1 MSDDS
6 TNSSITKRERFGR
19 YLILDHLV
27 DGGMAKI
34 CRARFLGEQADKVVA
49 IKMVQPQ
56 FSKDEAFKT
65 MFMDEIKLT
74 FGLLHPNIV
83 QTYDYGL
90 HKGQLFVAME
100 YCDGR
105 NLKEYLDKL
114 KERKFVFPVEIST
127 YIITQVCQGLH
138 YAHTFSDKL
147 TGKEANIIH
156 RDISPHNIML
166 TYDGAV
172 KVIDFGIAKSE
183 TNSES
188 TQAGTIKGKLSYLA
202 PEYLEGHELDPRY
215 DEFAVGITLWEMLCS
230 RKLFKA
236 NNDLAVLKKIQDCK
250 IPTPSSINP
259 NVPKELDEI
268 VMKALHKD
276 RNKRYDDLDQL
287 NRALI
292 KFLYNH
298 YPDFNATD
306 LSYFAK
312 ELFKQEIKADR
323 EKLFEYGK
331 IDLRPFLDDLK
342 REQSGG
348 GASNSSTASD
358 TQIRP
363 REREQVLDFGFD
375 EDKTADSKIRV
386 SQLRAKKAS
395 EGAPNPASTT
405 VGSKPAQ
412 KKEPTNKQPLEEL
425 FDEGTEVPL
434 TVEKSTSR
442 EKTQARMSPESGNPT
457 ESKARGQKTG
467 SGTKVKM
474 KKSSTMTRR
483 VQSSKLK
490 NQQDSSKKMGVIAAS
505 LALLLGFGYFQF
517 GDIISGLISAGST
530 APDLALQN
538 EFVPAR
544 DRGGYRV
551 PSSDLGKFRL
561 LNFDKY
567 RQKVFINGIETSPD
581 VIGTVEANI
590 NTELVIRVQQAG
602 RKHFITN
609 LMLEKDKETTLEIPT
624 MQPARYGFLET
635 SRVCVRGTLHFEV
648 YGEKRR
654 EMLPISARGKI
665 PFPLESGSDE
675 TNYEVYFQRS
685 GDDIQRKFTVSIK
698 EDRST
703 DFCEL
708 IN

>member
-1 MSDDS
+1 
-6 TNSSITKRERFGR
+6 
-19 YLILDHLV
+19 
-27 DGGMAKI
+27 
-34 CRARFLGEQADKVVA
+34 
-49 IKMVQPQ
+49 
-56 FSKDEAFKT
+56 
-65 MFMDEIKLT
+65 
-74 FGLLHPNIV
+74 
-83 QTYDYGL
+83 
-90 HKGQLFVAME
+90 ME

-236 NNDLAVLKKIQDCK
+236 NNDLAVLKKIQECK

-323 EKLFEYGK
+323 EKLFEFGK
-331 IDLRPFLDDLK
+331 IDLKPFLDDLK
-342 REQSGG
+342 REQNGG
-348 GASNSSTASD
+348 GGGNSSSPSD

-363 REREQVLDFGFD
+363 REREQVIDFGFD
-375 EDKTADSKIRV
+375 EDKTADSKIKV
-386 SQLRAKKAS
+386 SQLRAKKAN
-395 EGAPNPASTT
+395 EAGGTPAAATT
-405 VGSKPAQ
+405 SVAKPVQ
-412 KKEPTNKQPLEEL
+412 KKETQKPLEEL

-434 TVEKSTSR
+434 TVDKPGAR
-442 EKTQARMSPESGNPT
+442 EKTQAKMTPAASTQT
-457 ESKARGQKTG
+457 ESKVRGQKTG

-474 KKSSTMTRR
+474 KKSSTMTRQ
-483 VQSSKLK
+483 VQSARLK
-490 NQQDSSKKMGVIAAS
+490 KEEDSSKKMGVVAAS
-505 LALLLGFGYFQF
+505 VVVLLGLGYFQF
-517 GDIISGLISAGST
+517 GDIISGLMNSGVT
-530 APDLALQN
+530 TP
-538 EFVPAR
+538 EPVVVEVVPAS
-544 DRGGYRV
+544 DKGGVRI
-551 PSSDLGKFRL
+551 PSSEKGIGRFRL

-567 RQKVFINGIETSPD
+567 RQKVFINGLETSPD
-581 VIGTVEANI
+581 VIGTVSAAV
-590 NTELVIRVQQAG
+590 NTELTIRVQQSG
-602 RKHFITN
+602 RRHFITT
-609 LMLEKDKETTLEIPT
+609 LTLEKDKEATLEIPM

-648 YGEKRR
+648 FGEKRR
-654 EMLPISARGKI
+654 EVLPIAARGRI
-665 PFPLESGSDE
+665 PFPVQSGSEE
-675 TNYEVYFQRS
+675 TSYEVYFQRT
-685 GDDIQRKFTVSIK
+685 GDDIQRKFTVTIK